1 MITTYL
7 RFPSEEAWEQ
17 AAAAV
22 GVRVNDP
29 ILVEEE
35 SFDYETGDI
44 IPAVYEDN
52 WSWKKF
58 YTHDWAIDVVGVI
71 YNDDGVYSDEG
82 EVITP
87 PTPMDG
93 WHVNYKA
100 ATLPSELE
108 AYEVTPNS
116 PHRKFAGD

>member
-71 YNDDGVYSDEG
+71 YNDDGVYSDDG

-108 AYEVTPNS
+108 AYVVTPNS

>member
-7 RFPSEEAWEQ
+7 RFPSQEVWEQ
-17 AAAAV
+17 AATAV
-22 GVRVNDP
+22 GVRVNNP
-29 ILVEEE
+29 TLVEEE
-35 SFDYETGDI
+35 SVDPDTGDI

-52 WSWKKF
+52 WSWNY
-58 YTHDWAIDVVGVI
+58 YTHDWAIDDVGAI
-71 YNDDGVYSDEG
+71 YNDDGVYDPDTG
-82 EVITP
+82 DVITP

-108 AYEVTPNS
+108 AYVVTPNS
-116 PHRKFAGD
+116 PHRKFAGE

>member
-100 ATLPSELE
+100 ATLPSDLE
-108 AYEVTPNS
+108 AYVVTPNS

>member
-7 RFPSEEAWEQ
+7 RFPSEEVWEQ

-29 ILVEEE
+29 ILVEDE
-35 SFDYETGDI
+35 SFDKETGDV

-52 WSWKKF
+52 WSWNY
-58 YTHDWAIDVVGVI
+58 YTHDWAVDVVGVI
-71 YNDDGVYSDEG
+71 YNDNAVYSDEG
-82 EVITP
+82 ELITP

-108 AYEVTPNS
+108 AYVVTPNS
-116 PHRKFAGD
+116 PHRKFAGE